1 MTGTPPKISLD
12 AVYWKTSV
20 SSTIVENP
28 LLESFQ
34 TGVKREEEKMWHG
47 LIPRA
52 LRWRPRRSSPCAG
65 PGGTAEEWHR
75 CPQGVPNHADSHEP
89 AQGVHE
95 DQEMKSE
102 IVATGK
108 KERGGVQMAWQP
120 SSLRCFLKLRFGA
133 SLPLR
138 PRGLRFDRFNQ
149 KARFSQRHVTAGTV
163 SSRRTEQGLE

>member
-34 TGVKREEEKMWHG
+34 TGVKGEEEKMWHG

-75 CPQGVPNHADSHEP
+75 CPQPRRLSRASPRRARRSGNEIRNRGDGEEGERWGSDGLAAFEP
-89 AQGVHE
+89 PVFPQIAFR
-95 DQEMKSE
+95 SF
-102 IVATGK
+102 
-108 KERGGVQMAWQP
+108 P
-120 SSLRCFLKLRFGA
+120 SSAASGA
-133 SLPLR
+133 A
-138 PRGLRFDRFNQ
+138 F
-149 KARFSQRHVTAGTV
+149 
-163 SSRRTEQGLE
+163 